1 MHRVLRFPTSH
12 SRSDDKITTLEL
24 DDRVGPPVSA
34 QLVYRERHQISTMAL
49 LSVVSFSFSYAPG
62 SLTPT
67 PMVGQRVAVSAPQ
80 LLPTVGVSRSQLAAV
95 RCQEAAAA
103 AAVEQETSPPP
114 LESAVGFDFVPL
126 LTALQAGEFR
136 EADFIT
142 RDALIKIAGPA
153 AEKRGFVYW
162 TEAPKLPMEDVMRS
176 LVSNE

>member
-1 MHRVLRFPTSH
+1 MPPPPLPRAGFEQTLEIPCRRPLKDPLHSVYFDASGSSLPTSH

-80 LLPTVGVSRSQLAAV
+80 LLPRG
-95 RCQEAAAA
+95 
-103 AAVEQETSPPP
+103 
-114 LESAVGFDFVPL
+114 
-126 LTALQAGEFR
+126 GEFPDR
-136 EADFIT
+136 
-142 RDALIKIAGPA
+142 
-153 AEKRGFVYW
+153 
-162 TEAPKLPMEDVMRS
+162 
-176 LVSNE
+176 N